1 MESGCHKNRI
11 ERCRQV
17 VYGAVVGI
25 SHASSAVVQDYVELV
40 SKSRKFNSDTV
51 EDTFEQI

>member
-1 MESGCHKNRI
+1 ML
-11 ERCRQV
+11 CRQV